1 MNLLIF
7 GIIVFIGLTIWGRV
21 VQEKG
26 LRVLSDE
33 QRLAVLEKVAS
44 TRKWSIIFLAGIVLG
59 FLLLAYYVE
68 IDRIVAMYAY
78 FAAFIIYTIAVSALS
93 ISAQRKM
100 DLPQDYI
107 KSQWLASI
115 LRLLGLIVLMA
126 FMGQYLSQNAAAL
139 QQSI

>member
-1 MNLLIF
+1 MNLLIL

-26 LRVLSDE
+26 LRALSDE
-33 QRLAVLEKVAS
+33 QRAAVLEKVAA

-78 FAAFIIYTIAVSALS
+78 FAAFILYTISVSALG
-93 ISAQRKM
+93 ISAQRKL
-100 DLPQDYI
+100 DLPQNYM

-115 LRLLGLIVLMA
+115 LRLVGLIVLMV